1 MARIS
6 VVQCDRCFIRVE
18 AGPQSLPEGWT
29 VLAGPMVRTSFESLV
44 LCGECAQAFVQFMGE
59 IEKAAK
65 PEEPGS
71 KVE

>member
-1 MARIS
+1 MARLS
-6 VVQCDRCFIRVE
+6 VVQCDRCFIRTE
-18 AGPQSLPEGWT
+18 AGHHDLPKEWC
-29 VLAGPMVRTSFESLV
+29 VLTAGILNDVLL
-44 LCGECAQAFVQFMGE
+44 LCGECSEAFVQFMGE